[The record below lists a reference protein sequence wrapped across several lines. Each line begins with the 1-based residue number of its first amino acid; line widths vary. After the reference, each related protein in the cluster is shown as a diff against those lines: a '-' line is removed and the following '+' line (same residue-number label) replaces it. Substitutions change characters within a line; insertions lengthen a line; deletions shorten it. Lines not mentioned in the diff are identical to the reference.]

1 MLTLALYGLLAILL
15 IGAIY
20 LAAAWLLPA
29 GEQIAPPARDEP
41 IWSLPAERALA
52 AADVADVRL
61 PVALRGY
68 RFAETDLLLDRLVE
82 ELRARDEEIA
92 GLRRPVTASKW
103 APAASTSID
112 KPASVDTPTSPDKP
126 ASLDKA
132 ASTPTA
138 GSAAEPGADAVTAA
152 AAKSKAEAAARLRP
166 TPANDTAPA
175 AAPTSDGADDV
186 EPAAEPKAAPARR
199 LPPRPWVQPGRHD
212 D

>member
-29 GEQIAPPARDEP
+29 GEQIAPPVRDEP
-41 IWSLPAERALA
+41 IWSLPAERALV

-92 GLRRPVTASKW
+92 RLRQPVTAPTPAKPDTGKPDANGEPSATPSPAAKW
-103 APAASTSID
+103 APAAT
-112 KPASVDTPTSPDKP
+112 TSP
-126 ASLDKA
+126 A
-132 ASTPTA
+132 A
-138 GSAAEPGADAVTAA
+138 PGADAVTAA
-152 AAKSKAEAAARLRP
+152 AAKSKAEAAAAKP
-166 TPANDTAPA
+166 KPAPANDMA
-175 AAPTSDGADDV
+175 
-186 EPAAEPKAAPARR
+186 PAAEPKSDAGDDAKPAA
-199 LPPRPWVQPGRHD
+199 QPGRHD